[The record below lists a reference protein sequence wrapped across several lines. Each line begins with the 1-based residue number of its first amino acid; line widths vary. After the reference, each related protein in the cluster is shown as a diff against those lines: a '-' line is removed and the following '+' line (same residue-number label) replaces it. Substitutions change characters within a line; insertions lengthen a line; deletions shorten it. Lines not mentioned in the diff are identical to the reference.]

1 METIVGFLVGYV
13 VGSREGKEG
22 VERLRTSWQSIKTS
36 PEVRRLAGE
45 ALSVAE
51 QVTQR
56 TSARGLSAVGG
67 TIARSITER
76 VGGTRQV
83 DSHAA

>member
-76 VGGTRQV
+76 VAGTRQV
-83 DSHAA
+83 ESDAA